1 LAVPSKLFEFA
12 ANVHTIES
20 PSGCV
25 SSTHRLIQISNAE
38 ALRPNEARWSVLT
51 QNVHS
56 APITQQAEKLSFA
69 RAERK

>member
-1 LAVPSKLFEFA
+1 MC
-12 ANVHTIES
+12 NVDLGLLIITVTDQES
-20 PSGCV
+20 GNQ
-25 SSTHRLIQISNAE
+25 L
-38 ALRPNEARWSVLT
+38 LT